1 MFLLRRDDVSLLK
14 YSFFIGKRSLLK
26 IRPAYERREENFSPP
41 FNSHPYL
48 LSSLFSLSLLIT
60 DRKSLFFTDKNQYHI
75 STHLVR
81 ETRRHKKHF
90 PPPRPGIYSS
100 NPIRRFNLLTL
111 RAILYSV
118 VSFVLFSRAT
128 ALVPSFSEERRW
140 LPMADTKPNDPRL
153 AKESSKR
160 FFEIL
165 LLLSLVLRVFFL
177 LLLLISSQ
185 KACREESSLR
195 RALIANGTKR
205 ETASRGLSFFGR
217 SGGTRSV

>member
-1 MFLLRRDDVSLLK
+1 MLK

-90 PPPRPGIYSS
+90 PHPTPRSGIYSS

>member
-1 MFLLRRDDVSLLK
+1 MFLLRRDDFSLLK

-90 PPPRPGIYSS
+90 PHPTPRPGIYSS

-195 RALIANGTKR
+195 RALIAKR

>member
-90 PPPRPGIYSS
+90 PHPTPRPGIYSS

-128 ALVPSFSEERRW
+128 ALVPSLSEERRW
-140 LPMADTKPNDPRL
+140 LPTADTKPNDPRL

-160 FFEIL
+160 FFEM
-165 LLLSLVLRVFFL
+165 
-177 LLLLISSQ
+177 SSF
-185 KACREESSLR
+185 CP
-195 RALIANGTKR
+195 
-205 ETASRGLSFFGR
+205 SFYVYF
-217 SGGTRSV
+217 SFSCY